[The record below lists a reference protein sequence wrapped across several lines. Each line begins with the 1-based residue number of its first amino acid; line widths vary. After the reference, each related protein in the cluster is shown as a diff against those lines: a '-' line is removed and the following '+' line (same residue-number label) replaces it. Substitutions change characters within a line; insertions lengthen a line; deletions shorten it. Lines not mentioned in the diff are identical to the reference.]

1 MGLFCLSVHFTAKYW
16 SEAHFYIT
24 VTAFTSDQ
32 RYIILLLK
40 QEWWWA
46 TLWKGEP
53 AERKGSGFASSSQ
66 GEMYVFTY
74 PENRKLH
81 FPSLA
86 MPHCVFIFAYT
97 REKWEGISLHA
108 DSNGKVGFAG
118 VSVPSLCHS
127 GSWGELSELPCQGT
141 APGLAWL
148 QPPGPPAPKAGPQ
161 LLQKWCCQAATHTGE
176 PSNCKSSW
184 STKRAV
190 MSLL

>member
-1 MGLFCLSVHFTAKYW
+1 MGLFCSSVHFTAKYW
-16 SEAHFYIT
+16 SKAHFYIT

-86 MPHCVFIFAYT
+86 MPHCVFIFTHT
-97 REKWEGISLHA
+97 REKWEGISWHRQQWQ
-108 DSNGKVGFAG
+108 GG
-118 VSVPSLCHS
+118 VWRGLCLLPVPL
-127 GSWGELSELPCQGT
+127 WQLRRAQWAPLPRDCPR
-141 APGLAWL
+141 AGLAAATRATSS
-148 QPPGPPAPKAGPQ
+148 QSRAPAPSEMVLPG
-161 LLQKWCCQAATHTGE
+161 CHTHWA